1 MQSALACT
9 HARSTNASSSGP
21 RAAAVRIAG
30 GGGGGAGS
38 AALRCSPQL
47 LLAPSR
53 DGAEI
58 MPRQDKAQNSAEL
71 FSETCP
77 SSLLLL
83 RFQWRFAQQ
92 LAADGRPG
100 PCVKR
105 AHEARL
111 PSLSLQAC
119 RV

>member
-1 MQSALACT
+1 V
-9 HARSTNASSSGP
+9 HARTQHQRQQQRSS
-21 RAAAVRIAG
+21 RCG
-30 GGGGGAGS
+30 GAHRRWWWGGAGS

-47 LLAPSR
+47 LLAPSLS
-53 DGAEI
+53 GAQI

-100 PCVKR
+100 PFVKR